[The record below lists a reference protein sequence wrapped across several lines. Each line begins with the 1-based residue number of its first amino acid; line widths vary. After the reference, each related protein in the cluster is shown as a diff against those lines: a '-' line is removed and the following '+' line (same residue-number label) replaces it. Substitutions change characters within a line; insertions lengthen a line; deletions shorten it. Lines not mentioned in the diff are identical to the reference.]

1 MATNHPFSE
10 VPWDDLR
17 IFLAARRGGSFTAA
31 ARALGLGQAT
41 LSRRIAALERLV
53 GHRLFDRSRDGLRAT
68 AAAERLSPFAEA
80 IEASVTAAG
89 ASLAGLEARPAGLVR
104 LACAPGTAADL
115 GPSIVERLQRDAPL
129 VRLELLADYRVRDLA
144 AHEADLAIRNTAPRT
159 GPLLVRRLAELSV
172 GLFVSRALLRR
183 LPKRLRLQELP
194 LLDWSEEAPALRAQL
209 APLPCPRTLYT
220 NDWFAMRAAAIAGLG
235 AIATTTVQAR
245 LAGLVPAPLALPPVP
260 KVPLYL
266 VTHEALRAVPR
277 VAAVVRAIE
286 ALAPMLE
293 G

>member
-1 MATNHPFSE
+1 MATTHPLSD

-17 IFLAARRGGSFTAA
+17 IFLAAQRGGSFTAA

-41 LSRRIAALERLV
+41 LSRRIAALEEGV
-53 GHRLFDRSRDGLRAT
+53 GHRLFDRSRDGLRMT
-68 AAAERLSPFAEA
+68 AAAGRLAPFAEA
-80 IEASVTAAG
+80 IEASVKSAA

-115 GPSIVERLQRDAPL
+115 GPSIVKRLQRDAPL
-129 VRLELLADYRVRDLA
+129 VTLELLADYRVRDLA
-144 AHEADLAIRNTAPRT
+144 AHEADLAIRNAAPRS

-172 GLFVSRALLRR
+172 GLFVSPGLLRR
-183 LPKRLRLQELP
+183 LPKRLRLEQLP
-194 LLDWSEEAPALRAQL
+194 LLDWSEELPGLRAQL
-209 APLPCPRTLYT
+209 AALPCPRTLFT

-235 AIATTTVQAR
+235 AIATTSVQAK
-245 LAGLVPAPLALPPVP
+245 LAGLRPVPLELPPVP

-266 VTHEALRAVPR
+266 VTHEALRSVPR
-277 VAAVVRAIE
+277 VAAVVRAVE
-286 ALAPMLE
+286 ALVPMLE